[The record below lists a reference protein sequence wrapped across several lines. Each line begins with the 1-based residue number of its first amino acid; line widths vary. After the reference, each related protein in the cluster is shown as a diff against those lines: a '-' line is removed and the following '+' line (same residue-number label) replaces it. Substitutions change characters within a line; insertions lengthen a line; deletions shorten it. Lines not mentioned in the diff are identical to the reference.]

1 MSCFLQE
8 EGQDDDVSSE
18 DNIITQLFNDGFTN
32 KEICHS
38 LETYFGLAMSERT
51 LKRRLNKL
59 GLKRRC
65 NYQLHEVVSVVEEE
79 VRGSGSCL
87 GYRAMTSRLRNRYG
101 IRVPRTVVSG
111 VQRLIDPEGVRERA
125 SGILRRRNYSAKGPN
140 YLIHVDGHDKLK
152 PYGFAIHGA
161 IDGYSR
167 RILWLNVSNTNND
180 PAVIGWY
187 FVDFIEQIKAV
198 PRCVR
203 IDAGTENG
211 ILASIQEAFL
221 TDHTNEAS
229 VVIGRSTS
237 NQRIE
242 RWWRTLRHSL
252 GQYWM
257 NLFKDM
263 ADRGLFSNADPIHID
278 TLRYCFFYL
287 ITNDLLDFQREWN
300 THVIGPQSNMEVPS
314 GKPDLLYFTPEVFGT
329 DDYKVAIDT
338 GILDQIRRD
347 FCKIPNQTRG
357 CDPQF
362 SALCDGILAQSNFG
376 RFPST
381 SIEACDMYDW
391 LLSQFR

>member
-263 ADRGLFSNADPIHID
+263 ADRGLFSNADPIHIV
-278 TLRYCFFYL
+278 TWKYRVVNLIYCTSLQRCLEQMITKWPLIREYWIKYAGIFAKSQIKLEGVIHNFPRYVMEFSRKAILEDFLQPRSKLATCMIGYYL
-287 ITNDLLDFQREWN
+287 SLDKC
-300 THVIGPQSNMEVPS
+300 VKCI
-314 GKPDLLYFTPEVFGT
+314 LYT
-329 DDYKVAIDT
+329 
-338 GILDQIRRD
+338 
-347 FCKIPNQTRG
+347 C
-357 CDPQF
+357 
-362 SALCDGILAQSNFG
+362 
-376 RFPST
+376 
-381 SIEACDMYDW
+381 
-391 LLSQFR
+391 